1 MFRCQVCKTVVP
13 AGTKSQKLT
22 VRVRQKLY
30 RGTVEEM
37 PRRRGRG
44 RFPEPRVPRDRGG
57 SGHEIVREI
66 TVCDSCA
73 RKYAERQEAMLQAA
87 RADASAHH
95 RRDDD
100 DDDSDD

>member
-1 MFRCQVCKTVVP
+1 MCKTVVP

-22 VRVRQKLY
+22 VRVRQKVY
-30 RGTVEEM
+30 QGTVEEA

-44 RFPEPRVPRDRGG
+44 RFPEPRAPRDRGG

-66 TVCDSCA
+66 TVCESCA
-73 RKYAERQEAMLQAA
+73 VKHAASQEAMLQAA